1 MECERSDPTDPV
13 RQGDIVA
20 AHPGTDGWNNPWTRF
35 AVVLSADCDLAQGK
49 TGPNFVY
56 APIVGHHT
64 YLADVWLP
72 SEAAKLVARG
82 RELVDKKLAR
92 FDAKVSCRHI
102 DSWSGDG
109 GAANVAARLTEVL
122 GKRASDVSATVLDG
136 IIVVWDAVQGLTV
149 LAQSV
154 STTQTDKIHDL
165 LHRLVKYR
173 AVIQPSSGN
182 TIESS
187 RGMIEGALVSLEDRA
202 DTWLIRELPWPRRSH
217 SRPCRLDCERF
228 PY

>member
-1 MECERSDPTDPV
+1 VERDGSETWRITLSNLALFAGPCFRRLGAATAMECERSDPTDPV

-20 AHPGTDGWNNPWTRF
+20 AHPGNPWSRF

-56 APIVGHHT
+56 APIVGHYT

-102 DSWSGDG
+102 DNWSRDG
-109 GAANVAARLTEVL
+109 GAANVAARLTEIL
-122 GKRASDVSATVLDG
+122 GKRASDVSATALDG

-154 STTQTDKIHDL
+154 STRQNPRSASPPSEI
-165 LHRLVKYR
+165 
-173 AVIQPSSGN
+173 SSGHS
-182 TIESS
+182 TIG
-187 RGMIEGALVSLEDRA
+187 RQ
-202 DTWLIRELPWPRRSH
+202 H
-217 SRPCRLDCERF
+217 
-228 PY
+228 Y